1 VSGEATLSLVGV
13 HAGYADA
20 DVLRDVDVDVRAG
33 EVVGVVG
40 PNGCGKTT
48 LVRVASRTLRPT
60 RGTVRVVG
68 RDPYALTGREAAR
81 LVAVV
86 PQDVMPAFSY
96 SVLEFVLMGRTPYLS
111 RWGSG
116 SSDDWAKVRDAM
128 AAVGVQHLGD
138 RSMTELSGGERRRAV
153 LAQALAQDAPV
164 LLLDEPTTH
173 LDIRHVVELHQLVRR
188 LADERGTAVLAV
200 LHDLTLAAAVCDR
213 IVAMAGGAVVRDGRP
228 RDVVTPELLR
238 TVYGV
243 AAEVEINP
251 ATGRPAVFVGSPETA
266 VVGAGITALV
276 VGGAGRG
283 APLFRLLAAR
293 GVAVTAG
300 VLHGTDTDDD
310 VADRLDLRRVS
321 VPPFSA
327 IDDRAAS
334 AWRAL
339 AADADVIVVC
349 DAPIGPGNLRNLEL
363 ALGAARAGRP
373 VVLLEGS
380 PITERDFT
388 GGSATDLWLELRRH
402 ARLATGYDDAA
413 REAVAVPFPPQT

>member
-13 HAGYADA
+13 RAGYADA
-20 DVLRDVDVDVRAG
+20 DVLRDVDVEVRAG

-60 RGTVRVVG
+60 QGTVRVVG

-213 IVAMAGGAVVRDGRP
+213 IVAMAGGAVVP
-228 RDVVTPELLR
+228 
-238 TVYGV
+238 TVD
-243 AAEVEINP
+243 P
-251 ATGRPAVFVGSPETA
+251 AM
-266 VVGAGITALV
+266 
-276 VGGAGRG
+276 
-283 APLFRLLAAR
+283 
-293 GVAVTAG
+293 
-300 VLHGTDTDDD
+300 
-310 VADRLDLRRVS
+310 
-321 VPPFSA
+321 
-327 IDDRAAS
+327 
-334 AWRAL
+334 W
-339 AADADVIVVC
+339 
-349 DAPIGPGNLRNLEL
+349 
-363 ALGAARAGRP
+363 
-373 VVLLEGS
+373 
-380 PITERDFT
+380 
-388 GGSATDLWLELRRH
+388 
-402 ARLATGYDDAA
+402 
-413 REAVAVPFPPQT
+413 